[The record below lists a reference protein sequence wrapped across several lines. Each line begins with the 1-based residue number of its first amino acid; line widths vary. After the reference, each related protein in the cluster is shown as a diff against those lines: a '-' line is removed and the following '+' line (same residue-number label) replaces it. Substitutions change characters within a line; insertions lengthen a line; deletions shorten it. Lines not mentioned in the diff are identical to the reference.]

1 MNSCSYVGGD
11 YMNNND
17 NINNNIDTVNNEND
31 ICSATIIHESL
42 IKPIE
47 NSLIND
53 TTANDLSE
61 FFKVFG
67 DPSRLKILNA
77 LSKEEICVCD
87 LSCLLKMTQS
97 AISHQLRILKQA
109 KLVKFRREGKAVFY
123 SLADDHVK
131 NIFEQGLNHIN
142 E

>member
-1 MNSCSYVGGD
+1 MTEEIKATNNADNLNS
-11 YMNNND
+11 
-17 NINNNIDTVNNEND
+17 E
-31 ICSATIIHESL
+31 ICTANVIHENIIESIKNYL
-42 IKPIE
+42 IDD
-47 NSLIND
+47 L
-53 TTANDLSE
+53 TANDLGE

-77 LSKEEICVCD
+77 LSKAEICVCD

-97 AISHQLRILKQA
+97 AISHQLKVLKQA
-109 KLVKFRREGKAVFY
+109 KLVKFRREGKTVFY

-131 NIFEQGLNHIN
+131 TIFEQGLNHIN